1 MIDYNEFCQ
10 KDITLRDYQQLAK
23 EEIFNKWNC
32 VDNILYQM
40 PTGTGKT
47 RLFTSIIR
55 DINVWGLRHNINY
68 RILIIAHRS
77 ELIEQSSRSL
87 DKYRIKH
94 GVLAGTMKDKRDL
107 TRAIQVAS
115 IQTITHPSNRCL
127 IEDLQFDF
135 IIIDEAHHAV
145 ANSYQKLWKFC
156 PNSKKLGVTATPWRM
171 NNSGFAQIFDAYIPS
186 MSIKEFIQK
195 GWLSAY
201 QYYSIPSDSEII
213 ESIESI
219 REFDIEGDYKSSVLT
234 QVFDTSKIRA
244 QLYNS
249 YAKNALGKK
258 GIIYSISREHS
269 EHICSQYRSHN
280 IAIENIDS
288 ETPAKTRENIIKAFR
303 NGEIDIIVNV
313 DIFSEGFDCPDIE
326 FIQLARPTKSLV
338 KYIQQVGRGL
348 RKNGN
353 KRCVVLDNVGM
364 YSRFGLPDED
374 RDWESFFYGNN
385 KDTSAQVTHTRE
397 NLDINNYVEKD
408 MSEGNENMML
418 IQDVKTT
425 IPTSDSFTISSIMED
440 DNTMSASSL
449 KTEAPTNATQSSSDK
464 AINHFHFSILSKP
477 FNSAKYAIE
486 ETEEGFYIVNLRNKN
501 RMFLTKTKTFPGGVI
516 IVKKDLAQNSFS
528 IIKALTSS
536 TLNSSSSRII
546 GTLKKEGL
554 LMRFSALDRSTK
566 NITIKV

>member
-23 EEIFNKWNC
+23 EKIFSKWNC

-87 DKYRIKH
+87 DKYHIKH

-107 TRAIQVAS
+107 TQAIQVAS
-115 IQTITHPSNRCL
+115 IQTIIHPSNRCL
-127 IEDLQFDF
+127 IEGLQFDF

-171 NNSGFAQIFDAYIPS
+171 NNSGFAQLFDAYIPS

-195 GWLSAY
+195 GWLAAY

-213 ESIESI
+213 KSIESI
-219 REFDIEGDYKSSVLT
+219 RDFDIEGDYKSSVLT

-288 ETPAKTRENIIKAFR
+288 ETPAKTRENIIKAFK

-353 KRCVVLDNVGM
+353 KRCVILDNVGM
-364 YSRFGLPDED
+364 YSRFGLPDEE
-374 RDWESFFYGNN
+374 RDWESFFYGNKIEHSIERIDSRN
-385 KDTSAQVTHTRE
+385 NR
-397 NLDINNYVEKD
+397 NLKEYQNTDL
-408 MSEGNENMML
+408 SEGNEEMIL
-418 IQDVKTT
+418 IQNLNSLQTPELKDFTQTVPEETT
-425 IPTSDSFTISSIMED
+425 YIPPKDEKYHFIITSKRFYSGRYI
-440 DNTMSASSL
+440 
-449 KTEAPTNATQSSSDK
+449 
-464 AINHFHFSILSKP
+464 
-477 FNSAKYAIE
+477 IE
-486 ETEEGFYIVNLRNKN
+486 ENEEGFFIVNTRTLNK
-501 RMFLTKTKTFPGGVI
+501 MLLIKMKTMHGGVI
-516 IVKKDLAQNSFS
+516 IVSKEPNKKSFTVIKTLS
-528 IIKALTSS
+528 IS
-536 TLNSSSSRII
+536 TLHTAVSQIV
-546 GTLKKEGL
+546 GTLHKDGL
-554 LMRFSALDRSTK
+554 LLRFTSFDKSQINVTV
-566 NITIKV
+566 TV

>member
-23 EEIFNKWNC
+23 EEIFGKWNC

-55 DINVWGLRHNINY
+55 DISVWGLRHNINY

-107 TRAIQVAS
+107 TQAIQVAS

-145 ANSYQKLWKFC
+145 ANSYQKLWEFC
-156 PNSKKLGVTATPWRM
+156 PDSKKLGVTATPWRM
-171 NNSGFAQIFDAYIPS
+171 NNSGFAKIFDAYIPS
-186 MSIKEFIQK
+186 MSIKEFIHK
-195 GWLSAY
+195 GWLAAY
-201 QYYSIPSDSEII
+201 QYYSIPNNSEII
-213 ESIESI
+213 KSIESI
-219 REFDIEGDYKSSVLT
+219 REFDIEGDYKSSALIE
-234 QVFDTSKIRA
+234 VFDTSKIRA
-244 QLYNS
+244 QLYDS

-269 EHICSQYRSHN
+269 EHICAQYRSRDVK
-280 IAIENIDS
+280 IENIDS
-288 ETPAKTRENIIKAFR
+288 KTPAKQRENVIKAFK
-303 NGEIDIIVNV
+303 NGDIDIIVNV

-348 RKNGN
+348 RKNGD
-353 KRCVVLDNVGM
+353 KRCVILDNVGM
-364 YSRFGLPDED
+364 YSRFGLPDEN
-374 RDWESFFYGNN
+374 RDWESFFYGNEN
-385 KDTSAQVTHTRE
+385 ESASERTRSYNRRCLRE
-397 NLDINNYVEKD
+397 YSEVDL
-408 MSEGNENMML
+408 SEGDEAMVL
-418 IQDVKTT
+418 IQDLETPQVVET
-425 IPTSDSFTISSIMED
+425 PTLQVTQLDNASELDNGNLERHFTIR
-440 DNTMSASSL
+440 
-449 KTEAPTNATQSSSDK
+449 
-464 AINHFHFSILSKP
+464 SKS
-477 FNSAKYAIE
+477 FNSGKYVIE
-486 ETEEGFYIVNLRNKN
+486 EDETGFYIVNNRTSN
-501 RMFLTKTKTFPGGVI
+501 RMLLTKIRTIRGGTIIITREPDKKTFT
-516 IVKKDLAQNSFS
+516 
-528 IIKALTSS
+528 IIKTLS
-536 TLNSSSSRII
+536 TQTLHSVFSRII
-546 GTLKKEGL
+546 GTIRKEGL
-554 LMRFSALDRSTK
+554 LLKFTAFDKTK
-566 NITIKV
+566 INITITV

>member
-23 EEIFNKWNC
+23 EKIFSKWNC

-87 DKYRIKH
+87 DKYHIKH

-107 TRAIQVAS
+107 TQAIQVAS
-115 IQTITHPSNRCL
+115 IQTIIHPSNRCL
-127 IEDLQFDF
+127 IEGLQFDF

-171 NNSGFAQIFDAYIPS
+171 NNSGFAQLFDAYIPS

-195 GWLSAY
+195 GWLAAY

-213 ESIESI
+213 KSIESI
-219 REFDIEGDYKSSVLT
+219 RDFDIEGDYKSSVLT

-288 ETPAKTRENIIKAFR
+288 ETPAKTRENIIKAFK

-353 KRCVVLDNVGM
+353 KRCVILDNVGM
-364 YSRFGLPDED
+364 YSRFGLPDEE
-374 RDWESFFYGNN
+374 RDWESFFYGNKIEHSIERIDSRN
-385 KDTSAQVTHTRE
+385 NR
-397 NLDINNYVEKD
+397 NLKEYQNTDL
-408 MSEGNENMML
+408 SEGNEEMIL
-418 IQDVKTT
+418 IQNLNSLQTPELKDFTQTVPEETT
-425 IPTSDSFTISSIMED
+425 YIPQKDEKYHFIITSKRFYSGRYI
-440 DNTMSASSL
+440 
-449 KTEAPTNATQSSSDK
+449 
-464 AINHFHFSILSKP
+464 
-477 FNSAKYAIE
+477 IE
-486 ETEEGFYIVNLRNKN
+486 ENEEGFFIVNTRTLNK
-501 RMFLTKTKTFPGGVI
+501 MLLIKMKTMHGGVI
-516 IVKKDLAQNSFS
+516 IVSKEPNKKSFTVIKTLS
-528 IIKALTSS
+528 IS
-536 TLNSSSSRII
+536 TLHTAVSQIV
-546 GTLKKEGL
+546 GTLHKDGL
-554 LMRFSALDRSTK
+554 LLRFTSFDKSQINVTV
-566 NITIKV
+566 TV

>member
-23 EEIFNKWNC
+23 EEIFSKWNC

-87 DKYRIKH
+87 DKYHIKH

-107 TRAIQVAS
+107 TQTIQVAS
-115 IQTITHPSNRCL
+115 IQTIIHPANQCM
-127 IEDLQFDF
+127 IDDLKFDF

-145 ANSYQKLWKFC
+145 ANSYQKLWEYC
-156 PNSKKLGVTATPWRM
+156 PDAKKLGVTATPWRM

-186 MSIKEFIQK
+186 MSINDFIQK
-195 GWLSAY
+195 GWLATY
-201 QYYSIPSDSEII
+201 QYYSIPTSSELVK
-213 ESIESI
+213 SIESI
-219 REFDIEGDYKSSVLT
+219 REFDLEGDYKNSALVEIC
-234 QVFDTSKIRA
+234 DTSKIRA
-244 QLYNS
+244 QLYDS
-249 YAKNALGKK
+249 YEKNALGKK

-269 EHICSQYRSHN
+269 EHICSQYRSHG

-288 ETPAKTRENIIKAFR
+288 KTPAKVRDKVVQAFR

-348 RKNGN
+348 RKNGD
-353 KRCVVLDNVGM
+353 KRCIILDNVGM
-364 YSRFGLPDED
+364 YSRFGLPDEE
-374 RDWESFFYGNN
+374 RDWESFFYGEEKGVASTKGYSRNN
-385 KDTSAQVTHTRE
+385 DSIRE
-397 NLDINNYVEKD
+397 YVEAD
-408 MSEGNENMML
+408 LSEGNEDMIL
-418 IQDVKTT
+418 IQDLENPNIVEGVT
-425 IPTSDSFTISSIMED
+425 IPNISDTATAPIDDATAHNNRYAHHFTIKSKSFSFGKYIIEENENGFFIVNTRTQNNQLLTTMKTIRGGAIIVRKDPNRKSFTII
-440 DNTMSASSL
+440 
-449 KTEAPTNATQSSSDK
+449 KT
-464 AINHFHFSILSKP
+464 L
-477 FNSAKYAIE
+477 SAKM
-486 ETEEGFYIVNLRNKN
+486 VNPA
-501 RMFLTKTKTFPGGVI
+501 M
-516 IVKKDLAQNSFS
+516 
-528 IIKALTSS
+528 
-536 TLNSSSSRII
+536 SRII
-546 GTLKKEGL
+546 GTLHKEGL
-554 LMRFSALDRSTK
+554 LLKFTAPDKSKINETV
-566 NITIKV
+566 TV

>member
-23 EEIFNKWNC
+23 EEIFGKWNC

-55 DINVWGLRHNINY
+55 DINVWGLRHNISY

-94 GVLAGTMKDKRDL
+94 GVLAGTMKDKRNL
-107 TRAIQVAS
+107 TQAIQVAS

-127 IEDLQFDF
+127 IEGLQFDF

-171 NNSGFAQIFDAYIPS
+171 NNSGFTQIFDAYIPS

-195 GWLSAY
+195 GWLAAY
-201 QYYSIPSDSEII
+201 QYYSIPSNSEII
-213 ESIESI
+213 KSIESI
-219 REFDIEGDYKSSVLT
+219 REFDIEGDYKSSILT
-234 QVFDTSKIRA
+234 QFFDTSKIRA

-280 IAIENIDS
+280 IVIENIDS
-288 ETPAKTRENIIKAFR
+288 ETPAKTRENIIKAFK

-353 KRCVVLDNVGM
+353 KRCVILDNVGM

-374 RDWESFFYGNN
+374 RDWESFFYGNKIEHSIERTDSHN
-385 KDTSAQVTHTRE
+385 NR
-397 NLDINNYVEKD
+397 NLKECPNRDL
-408 MSEGNENMML
+408 SEGNEEMTL
-418 IQDVKTT
+418 IQNLDSLQIPDLKDFNQNAPMETT
-425 IPTSDSFTISSIMED
+425 CIPQKDKEYHFIITS
-440 DNTMSASSL
+440 
-449 KTEAPTNATQSSSDK
+449 KR
-464 AINHFHFSILSKP
+464 
-477 FNSAKYAIE
+477 FNSGKYIIE
-486 ETEEGFYIVNLRNKN
+486 ENEEGFFIVNTRTLNK
-501 RMFLTKTKTFPGGVI
+501 MLLIKMKTMHGGII
-516 IVKKDLAQNSFS
+516 IVSKEPNKESFTV
-528 IIKALTSS
+528 IKTLSNS
-536 TLNSSSSRII
+536 TLHTAVSQIV
-546 GTLKKEGL
+546 GTLHKDGL
-554 LMRFSALDRSTK
+554 LLRFTSFDKSQINVTV
-566 NITIKV
+566 TV